1 MKLFIKRNY
10 QREILYE
17 SFRNIYQVLN
27 RAFLNL
33 ENLSDMARYSDFDDD
48 IKLSAKL
55 VKKSLKFSSIVQ
67 QCLENSVHKHGNGN

>member
-1 MKLFIKRNY
+1 
-10 QREILYE
+10 
-17 SFRNIYQVLN
+17 
-27 RAFLNL
+27 
-33 ENLSDMARYSDFDDD
+33 MARYSDFDED